1 MSEPSNTA
9 VSSEGI
15 NQDCSVSPQ
24 TFADAVIKSEQVDQR
39 CFAPPHSTSAGFKCE
54 VCDQTYH
61 LKDRL
66 IKHVSESHD
75 LSINQI
81 KTEKVSSLKNILAT
95 PSERDTFHHQSQSE
109 YAQHGRNSHSSERFF
124 QCNMCEKSFKHKSI
138 LTAHQRSHSDERH
151 FQCNLCEKSFKHKS
165 RMSRHMISQ

>member
-9 VSSEGI
+9 VASEGI
-15 NQDCSVSPQ
+15 TQDSSVSPQ

-66 IKHVSESHD
+66 IKHVSESHQ
-75 LSINQI
+75 LSINQM
-81 KTEKVSSLKNILAT
+81 KTEGVSSVKTILVT
-95 PSERDTFHHQSQSE
+95 PSESDNFHHQSQSE
-109 YAQHGRNSHSSERFF
+109 YAQHGQFS
-124 QCNMCEKSFKHKSI
+124 
-138 LTAHQRSHSDERH
+138 
-151 FQCNLCEKSFKHKS
+151 
-165 RMSRHMISQ
+165 